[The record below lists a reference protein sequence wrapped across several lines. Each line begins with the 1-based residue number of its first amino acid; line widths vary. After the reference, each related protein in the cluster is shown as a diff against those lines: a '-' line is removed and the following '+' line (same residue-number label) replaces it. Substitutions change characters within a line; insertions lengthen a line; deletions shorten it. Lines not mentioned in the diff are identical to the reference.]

1 MNKTIRTTLYTAS
14 SSFAIGVAIF
24 CTLTTPAVASEQDVP
39 TKVVRF
45 DDLNIAKAAG
55 AKVLYRR
62 IQAAAQEVCPSFMTK
77 DSHLLAVQRA
87 CVEQAIDNAVRS
99 VNAAALTEL
108 RFGSQ
113 LRVANK

>member
-14 SSFAIGVAIF
+14 YCAFGAAVL

-39 TKVVRF
+39 TKTVRF

-62 IQAAAQEVCPSFMTK
+62 IQAAAREVCPLSI
-77 DSHLLAVQRA
+77 SRGVYLAAVQRA
-87 CVEQAIDNAVRS
+87 CIEQAIDNAVRS
-99 VNAAALTEL
+99 VNAVALTEL
-108 RFGSQ
+108 RFGSA
-113 LRVANK
+113 LHLADK

>member
-14 SSFAIGVAIF
+14 YCAIGAAVL
-24 CTLTTPAVASEQDVP
+24 CTLTTPALASEPDVP
-39 TKVVRF
+39 TKAVRF
-45 DDLNIAKAAG
+45 DDLDISKAAG

-62 IQAAAQEVCPSFMTK
+62 IQAAAREVCPISMSR
-77 DSHLLAVQRA
+77 DLHLIAVQHA

-113 LRVANK
+113 LRVTNK